1 MRSGLWAAWAKQPRR
16 PGGLA
21 RLALVAF
28 WEGTFTSRIRLL
40 PSVRECALGQ
50 VRLAREAAQRSRSVV
65 VGGLEGI
72 GW

>member
-1 MRSGLWAAWAKQPRR
+1 
-16 PGGLA
+16 
-21 RLALVAF
+21 LALVAF